1 MAHPKND
8 LIERAQKL
16 GLKRPEFQ
24 TDKSGPEHGPVFKAT
39 VRLDGKVIGRG
50 EGASKRAAEAAAA
63 ETALAALESQ
73 AARSEEKTAGDAKAS
88 SAGPKKKA
96 PAKKPAAE
104 AQKPGAKQSATDKQK
119 AAEKQ
124 KGAQPAS
131 AKKPAAKGPVA
142 GSVAKT
148 ASHEAQRPTA
158 AAAVTSDDSDAA
170 DEPFDGPWP
179 MFDDLLAATLQVAD
193 RRVDANVK
201 GEAALSAVRDFSLRL
216 YRELLLGLGEIVEE
230 EDEEDD

>member
-24 TDKSGPEHGPVFKAT
+24 TDKSGPEHGPSFKAA

-63 ETALAALESQ
+63 EVALATLASQ
-73 AARSEEKTAGDAKAS
+73 AAGSDVQKDSDPKGGGEKQPAKKA
-88 SAGPKKKA
+88 AAKKA
-96 PAKKPAAE
+96 PAAAKQPAAAKEPVPPKPSASAKQPAATKKPAKA
-104 AQKPGAKQSATDKQK
+104 P
-119 AAEKQ
+119 AAE
-124 KGAQPAS
+124 PAR
-131 AKKPAAKGPVA
+131 KPAAGEQKKPSSPPAVA
-142 GSVAKT
+142 A
-148 ASHEAQRPTA
+148 
-158 AAAVTSDDSDAA
+158 DSA

-216 YRELLLGLGEIVEE
+216 YRELLLGLGEIVEDDD
-230 EDEEDD
+230 DEEDG